1 MVKSPLKSTMQI
13 LPYMKKAMFRLQ
25 GHKQWK
31 FRNSTKVKALFSH
44 KPAHWKHLLNLFSV
58 FCTIRNV
65 WRENQFELFPFQRT
79 RAHCSK
85 KHFFSAT
92 LADQHNS
99 AIISEL
105 CWCLEQEARLSV
117 NNIDNLRQYF
127 PVFCYKAAPIQ
138 RVGLALHTYS
148 RFPTPVWEMEFL
160 QTESQQNDAYL
171 HIDNDISNDRPCNDF
186 GENYWIASKLSGWE
200 ELCIRW
206 HKITK

>member
-25 GHKQWK
+25 GHKEWK

-105 CWCLEQEARLSV
+105 CWCLEQEVRTVKCQQYWQLKT
-117 NNIDNLRQYF
+117 NIFLFSAIKQPQFKGLDWPCIHTHGFQRQSEKWS
-127 PVFCYKAAPIQ
+127 FCKQSHSRMTPIF
-138 RVGLALHTYS
+138 T
-148 RFPTPVWEMEFL
+148 
-160 QTESQQNDAYL
+160 
-171 HIDNDISNDRPCNDF
+171 
-186 GENYWIASKLSGWE
+186 
-200 ELCIRW
+200 
-206 HKITK
+206 